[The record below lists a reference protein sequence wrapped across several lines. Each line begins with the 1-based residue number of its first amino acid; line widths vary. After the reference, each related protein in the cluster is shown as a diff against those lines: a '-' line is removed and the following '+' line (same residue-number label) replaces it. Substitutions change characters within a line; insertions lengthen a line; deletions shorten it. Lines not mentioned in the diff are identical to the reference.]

1 MPHVLRAPCM
11 DWPDAPWEL
20 VFEALTEVR
29 HLSRWWGPEGFT
41 TTTRSFEFRV
51 GGGQE
56 RPPTDGRSS
65 VVYGSEG
72 ESFEPRQR
80 FTGSLDGWACIGTRG
95 ALKLSRSRCRT
106 AISRSVPRRLRLFN
120 LGVGSPTRAC
130 HEVNPD
136 PWKLPQ
142 LLGDTGDHEQ
152 RFSSI
157 GIQID

>member
-1 MPHVLRAPCM
+1 LVQEQQVDLVDAELAGALVEAVQRLVVAVVGDPDFRLDENLRPV
-11 DWPDAPWEL
+11 DARVGEAFADLLL
-20 VFEALTEVR
+20 VE
-29 HLSRWWGPEGFT
+29 
-41 TTTRSFEFRV
+41 V
-51 GGGQE
+51 GGGGV
-56 RPPTDGRSS
+56 D
-65 VVYGSEG
+65 
-72 ESFEPRQR
+72 
-80 FTGSLDGWACIGTRG
+80 RG
-95 ALKLSRSRCRT
+95 ALKLSLSRCRT